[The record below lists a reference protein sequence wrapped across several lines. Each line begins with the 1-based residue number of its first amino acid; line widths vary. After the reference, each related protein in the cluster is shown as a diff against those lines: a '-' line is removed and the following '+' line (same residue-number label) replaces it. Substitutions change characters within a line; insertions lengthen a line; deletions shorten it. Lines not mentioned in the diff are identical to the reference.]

1 MKKNK
6 ISKNWIN
13 KQRRDTYVRQSKID
27 GYRARSVYKLIE
39 INEKFKIFKSRMGV
53 IDIGA
58 APGSWSQY
66 VSKIVKNGTII
77 SVDLKD
83 MENIKN
89 TIQIKGDFNEHV
101 TQIQIKT
108 SLKGKQPDVIMSDMA
123 VNTTGIKNIDSIQTG
138 ELCKEAMIF
147 SKDIISKNG
156 FFISKIFMGG
166 SFNEIVALG
175 KKIFKEVKVFKPKSS
190 RKDSKES
197 FIICKNLR

>member
-13 KQRRDTYVRQSKID
+13 KQKRDTYVRQSKVD
-27 GYRARSVYKLIE
+27 GYRARSAYKLIE
-39 INEKFKIFKSRMGV
+39 IDEKFKIFKEGISV

-66 VSKIVKNGTII
+66 AAKTIKSGRLI
-77 SVDLKD
+77 SVDLKK
-83 MENIKN
+83 MEPIGN
-89 TIQIKGDFNEHV
+89 TVQLQGDFTEEV
-101 TQIQIKT
+101 TQDEIKKHIKKK
-108 SLKGKQPDVIMSDMA
+108 LDVVMSDMA

-147 SKDIISKNG
+147 AKDLLAVNG

-166 SFNEIVALG
+166 TFNEIVAEG
-175 KKIFKEVKVFKPKSS
+175 KNFFKEVKVFKPKSS

-197 FIICKNLR
+197 FIICRKLR

>member
-13 KQRRDTYVRQSKID
+13 KQRRDTYVRQSKVD
-27 GYRARSVYKLIE
+27 GYRARSAYKLIE
-39 INEKFKIFKSRMGV
+39 IDEKFKIFKGGISV

-66 VSKIVKNGTII
+66 AAKTIKSGRLI
-77 SVDLKD
+77 SIDLKK
-83 MENIKN
+83 MEPIGN
-89 TIQIKGDFNEHV
+89 TVQIQGDFTEEV
-101 TQIQIKT
+101 TQDEIKKHIKKK
-108 SLKGKQPDVIMSDMA
+108 LDVVMSDMA

-147 SKDIISKNG
+147 AKDLLAVNG

-166 SFNEIVALG
+166 SFNEIVAEG
-175 KKIFKEVKVFKPKSS
+175 KNFFREVKVFKPKSS

-197 FIICKNLR
+197 FIICRKLR

>member
-39 INEKFKIFKSRMGV
+39 INEKFKIFKSRMVV

-175 KKIFKEVKVFKPKSS
+175 KKIFREVKVFKPKSS

-197 FIICKNLR
+197 FIICKKIR

>member
-1 MKKNK
+1 LKKNK
-6 ISKNWIN
+6 ISKNWVN
-13 KQRRDTYVRQSKID
+13 KQRRDIYVRQSKVD

-39 INEKFKIFKSRMGV
+39 IDEKFKIFKGGISV

-66 VSKIVKNGTII
+66 ASKVVKSGKII
-77 SVDLKD
+77 SIDLKE
-83 MENIKN
+83 MEQIKN
-89 TIQIKGDFNEHV
+89 TIQIKGDFREID
-101 TQIQIKT
+101 IQNKVKKNL
-108 SLKGKQPDVIMSDMA
+108 SKGSDVVMSDMA

-147 SKDIISKNG
+147 TKNVMTEKG
-156 FFISKIFMGG
+156 FFISKIFMG
-166 SFNEIVALG
+166 STFNEIVALG

-197 FIICKNLR
+197 FVICKNLR

>member
-1 MKKNK
+1 MKKNR
-6 ISKNWIN
+6 ISKNWVN

-39 INEKFKIFKSRMGV
+39 INEKFKIFKSGMGV

-83 MENIKN
+83 MENINN
-89 TIQIKGDFNEHV
+89 TIQIKGNFNEHD

-108 SLKGKQPDVIMSDMA
+108 FLKGKQPDVIMSDMA

-147 SKDIISKNG
+147 SKEIISKNG

-166 SFNEIVALG
+166 TFNEIVALG
-175 KKIFKEVKVFKPKSS
+175 KKIFREVKVFKPKSS

-197 FIICKNLR
+197 FIICKKIR